1 CAEDRDDIGGLFF
14 QHGQAFLTVATCAVP
29 PTQRTPLGCQ
39 QPAGRLQR
47 SVWLQ
52 HDFSNPMIKCIR
64 HEEMVLLVHHEAER
78 VIETGL

>member
-1 CAEDRDDIGGLFF
+1 MD
-14 QHGQAFLTVATCAVP
+14 QAFLTVATCAVL
-29 PTQRTPLGCQ
+29 PTQRNPSGAGKQSAGCQ
-39 QPAGRLQR
+39 H

-64 HEEMVLLVHHEAER
+64 HEKMVLLVHHDAER